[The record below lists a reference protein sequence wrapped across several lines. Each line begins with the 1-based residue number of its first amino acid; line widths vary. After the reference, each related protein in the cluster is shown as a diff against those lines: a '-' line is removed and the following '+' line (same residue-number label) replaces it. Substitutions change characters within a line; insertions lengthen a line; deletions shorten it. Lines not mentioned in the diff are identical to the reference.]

1 MENYSNESIS
11 ALIGEMRVR
20 KRPAA
25 MLGSAGL
32 DGARH
37 GFKEL
42 YGNALDE
49 ASTGYGTKLDIH
61 YYKDGSISIRDY
73 GRGVPM
79 GWNNNPEVKNWNW
92 HAIYNELYGGG
103 KYNNHQERLKN
114 QDWSKFDARD
124 YNYLFS
130 VGLNG
135 LGAASTQYT
144 SEFFEVRS
152 YRDGVCTSR
161 SYAKGRPLVNGEPI
175 NMFILTP
182 EEIKAIPEEIS
193 QTDEPNGTYIRW
205 KPDIEVFDSIDI
217 GGDWLLN
224 ECRYISNVAGID
236 LTFTD
241 DNTGKTVE
249 MKKGTIVD
257 LLKEELDGAIA
268 TDANDNPVIFTES
281 VLDHGL
287 IRVENEPFIYVCDAQ
302 IALAFTNKATNNL
315 CFHNSVKMRSGI
327 QYEAISDAVMGF
339 FKEKTKGYGIKFDPR
354 DVEAMF
360 TAVVSTKSNYVS
372 FRNQTKDAVDDIF
385 IYKAIKECISG
396 VLNKEYLKKNQ
407 VLLSVISVI
416 IEKAQERQAQADYEK
431 INKMNQKL
439 IREKAP
445 DKFVSCEAY
454 EKKRYA
460 EAELWITEGDSA
472 ATAVTAARNRIFQA
486 VFPIRGKS
494 LNVLKKSIDRI
505 MKNKEIKAIFTLL
518 GTGMDISVKGKPN
531 VFDYTKLK
539 FNKIIF
545 STDADEDGYQIR
557 VLLFL
562 IFYKLA
568 PELIRKGHVYIAET
582 PRFKINFTDGTHIYV
597 KDDAERDKVIA
608 EQGYRISKIS
618 RYKGLGEVNAADLR
632 ETTVAPATRN
642 LIQLDCDFGNPTERD
657 LIDALFGADK
667 YDQRKELISAMLKC
681 DIADIEDFDLEL
693 TDDSDEEDN
702 DEEQ

>member
-11 ALIGEMRVR
+11 TLIGEQRVR

-49 ASTGYGTKLDIH
+49 ASTGFGTRLDVH

-79 GWNNNPEVKNWNW
+79 GWNNNPEVRNWNW
-92 HAIYNELYGGG
+92 HTIYNELYGGG
-103 KYNNHQERLKN
+103 KYDDNQAKLAK
-114 QDWSKFDARD
+114 QDWTRFDPKD
-124 YNYLFS
+124 YNYLYS

-144 SEFFEVRS
+144 SEFFVVKS
-152 YRDGVCTSR
+152 YRNGVCTSR
-161 SYAKGRPLVNGEPI
+161 SYAKGRPLVNGEPV
-175 NMFILTP
+175 NMFTMTP
-182 EEIKAIPEEIS
+182 EEIKAIPEEICE
-193 QTDEPNGTYIRW
+193 TNEPDGTYIRW
-205 KPDIEVFDSIDI
+205 KPDIEVFDSIDV

-224 ECRYISNVAGID
+224 ECRYISTVAGID
-236 LTFTD
+236 LTFVD
-241 DNTGKTVE
+241 DNTGKSIE
-249 MKKGTIVD
+249 LKKGNIID
-257 LLKEELDGAIA
+257 LLKEELGDNIVN
-268 TDANDNPVIFTES
+268 DAQDNPVIFKEHL
-281 VLDHGL
+281 LDHGL
-287 IRVENEPFIYVCDAQ
+287 IRVENKPFIYVCEAD
-302 IALAFTNKATNNL
+302 IALAFTDKATPSL
-315 CFHNSVKMRSGI
+315 CFHNSVKMKDGV
-327 QYEAISDAVMGF
+327 QYMAIEDAVMGF
-339 FKEKTKGYGIKFDPR
+339 FKERTKGFGVKFDPR
-354 DVEAMF
+354 DVQDIF
-360 TAVVSTKSNYVS
+360 TVIVSTKSNYLS
-372 FRNQTKDAVDDIF
+372 PRNQTKDGVDDF
-385 IYKAIKECISG
+385 FVYDAIKKCISG
-396 VLNKEYLKKNQ
+396 VLNKEFLKKNATLTQ
-407 VLLSVISVI
+407 VVAAI
-416 IEKAQERQAQADYEK
+416 IEKAQERQAQADYER

-439 IREKAP
+439 TREKTP
-445 DKFVSCEAY
+445 DKFISCDAY

-505 MKNKEIKAIFTLL
+505 MKNTEIKAIFTLL
-518 GTGMDISVKGKPN
+518 GTGMDIAVKGKPN
-531 VFDYTKLK
+531 VFDYSRLK

-545 STDADEDGYQIR
+545 ATDADEDGYQIR

-568 PELIRKGHVYIAET
+568 PELIRQGHIYIAET
-582 PRFKINFTDGTHIYV
+582 PRFKIGFTDGSYIYV
-597 KDDAERDKVIA
+597 KDDAERDKTIK
-608 EQGYRISKIS
+608 EQGHRITKIS
-618 RYKGLGEVNAADLR
+618 RYKGLGEVNASDLR
-632 ETTVAPATRN
+632 ETTIAPATRN
-642 LIQLDCDFGNPTERD
+642 LIQLDCDFDNITERD

-667 YDQRKELISAMLKC
+667 YGQRKELIATMLKC

-693 TDDSDEEDN
+693 EDDDEE
-702 DEEQ
+702 EEENED

>member
-11 ALIGEMRVR
+11 TLIGEQRVR

-49 ASTGYGTKLDIH
+49 ASTGFGTRLDVH

-79 GWNNNPEVKNWNW
+79 GWNNNPEVRNWNW
-92 HAIYNELYGGG
+92 HTIYNELYGGG
-103 KYNNHQERLKN
+103 KYDDNQAKLAK
-114 QDWSKFDARD
+114 QDWTRFDPKD
-124 YNYLFS
+124 YNYLYS

-144 SEFFEVRS
+144 SEFFEVKS
-152 YRDGVCTSR
+152 YRNGVCTSR
-161 SYAKGRPLVNGEPI
+161 SYAKGRPLVDGKPV
-175 NMFILTP
+175 NMFTMTP
-182 EEIKAIPEEIS
+182 EEIKAIPEEICE
-193 QTDEPNGTYIRW
+193 TNEPDGTYIRW
-205 KPDIEVFDSIDI
+205 KPDIEVFDSIDV

-224 ECRYISNVAGID
+224 ECRYISTVAGID
-236 LTFTD
+236 LTFVD
-241 DNTGKTVE
+241 DNTGKSVE
-249 MKKGTIVD
+249 LKKGTIID
-257 LLKEELDGAIA
+257 LIKEELGDNIVN
-268 TDANDNPVIFTES
+268 DAQDNPVIFKEHL
-281 VLDHGL
+281 LDHGL
-287 IRVENEPFIYVCDAQ
+287 IRVENKPFIYVCEAD
-302 IALAFTNKATNNL
+302 IALAFTDKATPSL
-315 CFHNSVKMRSGI
+315 CFHNSVKMKDGV
-327 QYEAISDAVMGF
+327 QYTAIEDAVMGF
-339 FKEKTKGYGIKFDPR
+339 FKERTKGFGVKFDPR
-354 DVEAMF
+354 DVQDIF
-360 TAVVSTKSNYVS
+360 TVIVSTKSNYLS
-372 FRNQTKDAVDDIF
+372 PRNQTKDGVDDF
-385 IYKAIKECISG
+385 FVYDAIKKCISG
-396 VLNKEYLKKNQ
+396 VLNKEFLKKNATLTQ
-407 VLLSVISVI
+407 VVAAI
-416 IEKAQERQAQADYEK
+416 IEKAQERQAQADYER

-439 IREKAP
+439 TREKTP
-445 DKFVSCEAY
+445 DKFISCEAY

-472 ATAVTAARNRIFQA
+472 ATAVTAARNRAFQA

-505 MKNKEIKAIFTLL
+505 MKNTEIKAIFTLL

-531 VFDYTKLK
+531 VFDYSRLK

-545 STDADEDGYQIR
+545 ATDADEDGYQIR

-568 PELIRKGHVYIAET
+568 PELIRKGHIYIAET
-582 PRFKINFTDGTHIYV
+582 PRFKINFTDGTYIYV
-597 KDDAERDKVIA
+597 KDDAERDKTIK
-608 EQGYRISKIS
+608 EQGHRITKIS
-618 RYKGLGEVNAADLR
+618 RYKGLGEVNASDLR
-632 ETTVAPATRN
+632 ETTIAPATRN
-642 LIQLDCDFGNPTERD
+642 LIQLDCDFDNITERD

-667 YDQRKELISAMLKC
+667 YGQRKELIATMLKC

-693 TDDSDEEDN
+693 EDDDEE
-702 DEEQ
+702 EEENED

>member
-11 ALIGEMRVR
+11 ALIGEQRVR

-49 ASTGYGTKLDIH
+49 ASTGFGTRLDVH

-79 GWNNNPEVKNWNW
+79 GWNNNPEVQNWNW

-103 KYNNHQERLKN
+103 KYNNHQEKLAK

-144 SEFFEVRS
+144 SEFFVVKS

-161 SYAKGRPLVNGEPI
+161 SYAKGRPLVNGEPV
-175 NMFILTP
+175 NMFVLTP
-182 EEIKAIPEEIS
+182 EAIKAIPEEICE
-193 QTDEPNGTYIRW
+193 TNEPNGTYIRW
-205 KPDIEVFDSIDI
+205 KPDIEVFDSIDV

-224 ECRYISNVAGID
+224 ECRYISTVAGID
-236 LTFTD
+236 LSFID
-241 DNTGKTVE
+241 DNTGKNVE
-249 MKKGTIVD
+249 LKKGTIVD
-257 LLKEELDGAIA
+257 LLQDELDDNIVK
-268 TDANDNPVIFTES
+268 DAQDKPVIFTEH
-281 VLDHGL
+281 LLEHGM
-287 IRVENEPFIYVCDAQ
+287 IRVENKPFIYVCEAD
-302 IALAFTNKATNNL
+302 IALAFTDKATPSL
-315 CFHNSVKMRSGI
+315 CFHNSVKMKDGV
-327 QYEAISDAVMGF
+327 QYTAIEDAVMGF
-339 FKEKTKGYGIKFDPR
+339 FKERTKGFGVKFDPR
-354 DVEAMF
+354 DVQDIF
-360 TAVVSTKSNYVS
+360 TVIVSTKSNYLS
-372 FRNQTKDAVDDIF
+372 PRNQTKDGVDDF
-385 IYKAIKECISG
+385 FVYDAIKKCVSG
-396 VLNKEYLKKNQ
+396 VLNKEFLKKNA
-407 VLLSVISVI
+407 VLMQIVAAI
-416 IEKAQERQAQADYEK
+416 IEKAQERQAQADYER

-439 IREKAP
+439 TREKTP
-445 DKFVSCEAY
+445 DKFISCEAY
-454 EKKRYA
+454 EKKRY
-460 EAELWITEGDSA
+460 EETELWITEGDSA
-472 ATAVTAARNRIFQA
+472 ATAVTAARNRVFQA

-505 MKNKEIKAIFTLL
+505 MKNTEIKAIFTLL
-518 GTGMDISVKGKPN
+518 GTGMDIAVKGKPN
-531 VFDYTKLK
+531 VFDYSRLK

-545 STDADEDGYQIR
+545 ATDADEDGYQIR

-568 PELIRKGHVYIAET
+568 PELIRKGHIYIAET
-582 PRFKINFTDGTHIYV
+582 PRFKINFSDGTYIYV
-597 KDDAERDKVIA
+597 KDDAERDKVIK
-608 EQGYRISKIS
+608 EQGGRITKIS
-618 RYKGLGEVNAADLR
+618 RYKGLGEVNASDLR
-632 ETTVAPATRN
+632 ETTIAPATRN
-642 LIQLDCDFGNPTERD
+642 LIQLDCDFDNVTERD

-667 YDQRKELISAMLKC
+667 YGQRKELIATMLKC

-693 TDDSDEEDN
+693 EDDDEE
-702 DEEQ
+702 EEENED